1 MGKAS
6 RDKGYRA
13 ENSIRKKLE
22 ANGLDCYRVPLSGG
36 AAIKNDLVIRKGEPL
51 PVDQWELEVKC
62 RANGFKQIYD
72 WMEGADALVL
82 KADRK
87 PELVV
92 LDLDDF
98 CLLLRGQDG
107 DSDAGSR

>member
-36 AAIKNDLVIRKGEPL
+36 AAIKNDLVIRKGDPL
-51 PVDQWELEVKC
+51 PVDQWEL
-62 RANGFKQIYD
+62 
-72 WMEGADALVL
+72 
-82 KADRK
+82 
-87 PELVV
+87 
-92 LDLDDF
+92 
-98 CLLLRGQDG
+98 
-107 DSDAGSR
+107 

>member
-13 ENSIRKKLE
+13 ENSSRKKLE
-22 ANGLDCYRVPLSGG
+22 ANGLDCYRVPPSGG
-36 AAIKNDLVIRKGEPL
+36 AAIKNDLVIRKGDPL

-72 WMEGADALVL
+72 WMEGADARVL
-82 KADRK
+82 KADHKR
-87 PELVV
+87 PLVV
-92 LDLDDF
+92 LDLDDYCF
-98 CLLLRGQDG
+98 LLRGQDG
-107 DSDAGSR
+107 

>member
-1 MGKAS
+1 
-6 RDKGYRA
+6 
-13 ENSIRKKLE
+13 
-22 ANGLDCYRVPLSGG
+22 
-36 AAIKNDLVIRKGEPL
+36 
-51 PVDQWELEVKC
+51 
-62 RANGFKQIYD
+62 
-72 WMEGADALVL
+72 MEGADALVL

-107 DSDAGSR
+107 